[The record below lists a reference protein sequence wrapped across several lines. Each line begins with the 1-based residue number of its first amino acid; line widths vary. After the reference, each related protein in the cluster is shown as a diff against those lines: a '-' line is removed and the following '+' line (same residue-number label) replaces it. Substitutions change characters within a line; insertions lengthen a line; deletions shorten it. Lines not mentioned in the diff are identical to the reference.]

1 MTTWDERQYEREYA
15 AWEPYDDVPPPG
27 DNGDRYD
34 DTAPATSWAAV
45 DLTDALDGGDLPGP
59 AVLARSD
66 GTNLLYRGRVH
77 WFMGESE
84 SCKSWAAMAG
94 AAQVVAAGG
103 RVLWVDFEDDE
114 RGVVAR
120 LYALGLTREQIAA
133 HFVYVRPDE
142 PLADRHGLPTG
153 AAVDLAGHLA
163 QPWDLV
169 VIDGVTE
176 AMVTEGLDLMSNAD
190 VARWMR
196 ALPRRFAEQ
205 GAAVVCIDH
214 VTKSADTRGRYAIGG
229 QHKLAGISG
238 AAFRFDTV
246 RPFARPV
253 GSDPSTGTV
262 TVHVTKDRPGH
273 VRGAAVDGVAAVLD
287 LTGWPDGAVTVAVDP
302 PGEVTADMAVVAKV
316 LDYLSAYD
324 GSSKN
329 AIEKGLGGNANAV
342 RTALRWMVDRLWLTV
357 EKVGQGHYHYLTDLG
372 RAEL

>member
-1 MTTWDERQYEREYA
+1 MSDHDYW
-15 AWEPYDDVPPPG
+15 
-27 DNGDRYD
+27 NGDGD
-34 DTAPATSWAAV
+34 EDAPATSWAAV

-59 AVLARSD
+59 AMLTRSD
-66 GTNLLYRGRVH
+66 GEHLLYRGRVH

-114 RGVVAR
+114 RGIVAR
-120 LYALGLTREQIAA
+120 LVALGATREQIAA

-142 PLADRHGLPTG
+142 PLADRHGTPTG

-205 GAAVVCIDH
+205 GAAVSCIDH
-214 VTKSADTRGRYAIGG
+214 VTKSTETRGRYAIGG

-238 AAFRFDTV
+238 AAYRFDVV
-246 RPFARPV
+246 RTFARPV
-253 GSDPSTGTV
+253 GSDPSEGVVTV
-262 TVHVTKDRPGH
+262 TVTKDRPGH
-273 VRGAAVDGVAAVLD
+273 VRGRSIDGRVATMA
-287 LTGWPDGAVTVAVDP
+287 LTGWPDGGVTISLDP
-302 PGEVTADMAVVAKV
+302 PGDEPADHA
-316 LDYLSAYD
+316 LTLRILEHLSVYD
-324 GSSKN
+324 GLAKGRIETEVSGKAT
-329 AIEKGLGGNANAV
+329 AIRVALKAAVEHGWLVVQTVGNAH
-342 RTALRWMVDRLWLTV
+342 R
-357 EKVGQGHYHYLTDLG
+357 HYLTQAG
-372 RAEL
+372 REQLQ